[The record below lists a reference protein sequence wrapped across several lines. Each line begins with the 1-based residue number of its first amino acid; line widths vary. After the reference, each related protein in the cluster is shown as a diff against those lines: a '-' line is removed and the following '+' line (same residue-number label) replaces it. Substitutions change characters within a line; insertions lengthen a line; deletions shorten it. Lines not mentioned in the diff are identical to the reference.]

1 VLAEESI
8 ALLDAPHPAAA
19 WAEEITLDP
28 LQVDCVT
35 TIVLSILDNR
45 CELGLEEQI
54 ALMAV
59 YSVVKQRNGVVLDR
73 AVHRSIERAQALRD
87 QQTTREIRE
96 LRLHAERVVPC
107 QIMNHFKRLL
117 HESLYGFQ
125 LHG

>member
-1 VLAEESI
+1 MLAEDAI

-35 TIVLSILDNR
+35 AIMLSIMDNQ

-59 YSVVKQRNGVVLDR
+59 YSVVKQRNGIVLDR
-73 AVHRSIERAQALRD
+73 AVHESIERAQESNDR
-87 QQTTREIRE
+87 QTSNEIRE
-96 LRLHAERVVPC
+96 HRLYAERVIPC
-107 QIMNHFKRLL
+107 QIMHHFKRLL

-125 LHG
+125 LS